1 MYCLEIV
8 FCDETESRFPGY
20 IKVNIQAILCDCPNL
35 AFKIISQINL
45 QIQNNIYFIQSY
57 TPLRFFFL
65 RRSFICAVRNNS
77 NDVNI
82 YNIFKAL
89 V

>member
-45 QIQNNIYFIQSY
+45 QIQNNIFFIQSY
-57 TPLRFFFL
+57 TPLRFFFFCDDL
-65 RRSFICAVRNNS
+65 LYAQLGIIV
-77 NDVNI
+77 I
-82 YNIFKAL
+82 M
-89 V
+89 